1 MCLAVPGEL
10 IDISGDD
17 PLTRIGRIAFGGVIK
32 EASLAFVPEARPGDY
47 VLVHAGVA
55 ISVLDAAAA
64 EASLACFTEPE
75 GGSPE
80 GDGPDGGG
88 TP

>member
-75 GGSPE
+75 G
-80 GDGPDGGG
+80 DGPDGGG